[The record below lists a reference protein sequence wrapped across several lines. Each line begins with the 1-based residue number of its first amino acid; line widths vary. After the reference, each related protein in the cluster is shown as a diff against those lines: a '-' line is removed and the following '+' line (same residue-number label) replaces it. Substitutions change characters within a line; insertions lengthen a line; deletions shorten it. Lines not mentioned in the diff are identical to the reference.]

1 LNNVSRFGGNSLI
14 AFRKIQMQKWR
25 LTVTAKITLFSIF
38 VLFAFGNSS
47 CNQIQ
52 NYLTPSNATDTLR
65 VEADY
70 NPEFIIAD
78 PKKIIQYNIRYLS
91 IDNCF
96 QPGSCYHD
104 RYEFNSCGKVKH
116 HIPPMVATS
125 WHFEYDEQCRVI
137 SEYTRNFR
145 RTEISYFKQDSILIS
160 QYSDNGEPNNTLIDR
175 YKCKVSP
182 IDNQSIYPKDGELM
196 RIDTIGDVARPCGEF
211 FQGPHV
217 KKTFFFDY
225 GLISTIEYYDE
236 DKNLILKENYQYA
249 DSLNNPIKFES
260 SYTIIMSDRYS
271 SATTIDHFKNQSRQ

>member
-1 LNNVSRFGGNSLI
+1 
-14 AFRKIQMQKWR
+14 
-25 LTVTAKITLFSIF
+25 
-38 VLFAFGNSS
+38 
-47 CNQIQ
+47 
-52 NYLTPSNATDTLR
+52 LTPGNATDTLR

-137 SEYTRNFR
+137 SEYARN
-145 RTEISYFKQDSILIS
+145 L
-160 QYSDNGEPNNTLIDR
+160 
-175 YKCKVSP
+175 
-182 IDNQSIYPKDGELM
+182 
-196 RIDTIGDVARPCGEF
+196 DTIGDIARPCDEF
-211 FQGPHV
+211 FQGPNV
-217 KKTFFFDY
+217 KKTYFFDN

-236 DKNLILKENYQYA
+236 DKNLILKEDYQYT

-260 SYTIIMSDRYS
+260 SYTKIMSDKYS
-271 SATTIDHFKNQSRQ
+271 SATTINHFKNQSRR